1 MDSELEN
8 IIIKEKLEKLPEKPG
23 VYIMQNAQ
31 HKVIYVGKAKVLK
44 NRVRSYFNNSSQ
56 SIKTKILVSQIDNF
70 NYIVTANEMEALILE
85 CNLIKKYAPKYNILL
100 KDGKTYPYLKITLYE
115 DYPRIYLRRHV
126 EQDGSIYFGP
136 FADAHALNI
145 TLTLLEKVFKL
156 RTCKRM
162 QSKRPCM
169 RYYIKECMGPCQG
182 YVDSV
187 TYKKMINE
195 AILFLNGKNT
205 KLISDLKDKINK
217 ASAELRFEEAIIYKN
232 QIDAIEKI
240 QQEQTVV
247 SSTGDN
253 IDVIGIAESEKLS
266 CVQVLSV
273 REGKLLG
280 QKYFYLQNIP
290 EDSQADRL
298 NDFLKQYY
306 TQTTFI
312 PDEVLVPR
320 NTADTVL
327 LEEFLKKQHKK
338 SVKFSAPQRGKKID
352 LIKMAQENANIKL
365 YEAVSAETQEREK
378 KASALGELADALGI
392 KSNIVRIECFDIS
405 HNQGHQTVASMVV
418 FIDGVPAKKCY
429 KRYKLKTVEG
439 KPDDFMSMKEVI
451 SRRYS
456 NGDDIPDLIV
466 IDGGKG
472 QLSSVMESLTE
483 LGLAG
488 HVPVVSLAKQFEHI
502 FMPNSSEP
510 IIMDKSSGALHILQN
525 IRDEAHRFAITYHR
539 KLREKRGIRSLLE
552 YVEGIGPA
560 KRVALM
566 EHFKNIAAIK
576 KATIRDLANVRG
588 MSIESAKAV
597 YEFFRRE

>member
-1 MDSELEN
+1 MGDDLAN

-44 NRVRSYFNNSSQ
+44 NRVRSYFKNSAH

-85 CNLIKKYAPKYNILL
+85 CNLIKKYSPKYNILL

-162 QSKRPCM
+162 QNKRPCM
-169 RYYIKECMGPCQG
+169 CYYIKECLGPCQG
-182 YVDSV
+182 YIDSV
-187 TYKKMINE
+187 SYKKIIDE
-195 AILFLNGKNT
+195 AILFLNGKNS
-205 KLISDLKDKINK
+205 KLINGLKNKITK
-217 ASAELRFEEAIIYKN
+217 ASDKLRFEEAIVYKS
-232 QIDAIEKI
+232 QLDAIEKI

-247 SSTGDN
+247 SSSDDN
-253 IDVIGIAESEKLS
+253 IDVIGLAESEKLS

-306 TQTTFI
+306 VQTTFV
-312 PDEVLVPR
+312 PDEVLIPR
-320 NTADTVL
+320 NTADAML
-327 LEEFLKKQHKK
+327 LEEFLKKQHGKT
-338 SVKFSAPQRGKKID
+338 VKFSMPQRGKKKD

-365 YEAVSAETQEREK
+365 YEAVSAEMQEQEK
-378 KASALGELADALGI
+378 RASALDELAAALGI
-392 KSNIVRIECFDIS
+392 KNNITRIECFDIS

-418 FIDGVPAKKCY
+418 FIDGAPAKKLY

-451 SRRYS
+451 SRRYIK
-456 NGDDIPDLIV
+456 GDDIPDLIV

-472 QLSSVMESLTE
+472 QLSSVMEILTD

-488 HVPVVSLAKQFEHI
+488 HIPVISLAKQFEHI
-502 FMPNSSEP
+502 FVPNSSDP
-510 IIMDKSSGALHILQN
+510 VILDKSSVALHILQN
-525 IRDEAHRFAITYHR
+525 IRNEAHRFAITYHR
-539 KLREKRGIRSLLE
+539 KLREKRGTRSLLE
-552 YVEGIGPA
+552 YIEGIGPA

-566 EHFKNIAAIK
+566 DHFKSIAAIK
-576 KATIRDLANVRG
+576 KATVRDLASVHG
-588 MSIESAKAV
+588 MSIDTAKAV
-597 YEFFRRE
+597 YDFFRIE